1 MRPAKKL
8 PIGIEYFEE
17 MRRGDFY
24 YIDKTGMI
32 QELLESRAKVSLFT
46 RPRRFGKSLNMNML
60 KYFFEYGCDSSLFK
74 GLAIGEEKELC
85 RKYMGQFPVISI
97 TLKGAGSGEF
107 MTARGMLCSIIGNE
121 ALRFSFLE
129 ESPKLSSMEKK
140 QYKQLV
146 NVDTSGRHLLCRMMC
161 LKTACGLFADFLA
174 SIIIR
179 K

>member
-1 MRPAKKL
+1 MKPAKKL

-17 MRRGDFY
+17 TRRGDFY

-60 KYFFEYGCDSSLFK
+60 KYFFEYGCDGSLFE

-97 TLKGAGSGEF
+97 TLKV
-107 MTARGMLCSIIGNE
+107 M
-121 ALRFSFLE
+121 
-129 ESPKLSSMEKK
+129 K
-140 QYKQLV
+140 
-146 NVDTSGRHLLCRMMC
+146 H
-161 LKTACGLFADFLA
+161 CGFPFWKRAPNFRPW
-174 SIIIR
+174 R
-179 K
+179 KNNINSL